1 MGVRFRARAAVL
13 RGATAVFAGMLAAPL
28 RGQPTGTAAPPA
40 ALYESER
47 REVRAPG
54 SADSLPRSLSVALP
68 RTYRDSASAR
78 YPVVYVLDG
87 DGLFGMT
94 SEIQRW
100 MTYGREI
107 PEAVVVAVGHG
118 RPYVQTLA
126 LRNRN
131 FTPTAHAARP
141 GSGHGAELLAYL
153 EREVIPLVDS
163 LYRTRPGDRTLV
175 GFSLGGLFAAY
186 AMFERPAL
194 FRRLILVSPATYRDD
209 GDILRRDAAFAAT
222 GRSLPAAVYLS
233 VGGAELAQP
242 LGVGAKAF
250 ADTLAARRYDGL
262 RLTVETLPGETH
274 LSTPGPAIARG
285 LKAVFRDGVGA
296 GGAGRH

>member
-1 MGVRFRARAAVL
+1 VE
-13 RGATAVFAGMLAAPL
+13 
-28 RGQPTGTAAPPA
+28 RGQQIGTGAPPA
-40 ALYESER
+40 ALHESER
-47 REVRAPG
+47 REVRAPRA
-54 SADSLPRSLSVALP
+54 ADSLPRTLYVALP

-107 PEAVVVAVGHG
+107 PEALVVALGHG

-131 FTPTAHAARP
+131 FTPAAHAARP
-141 GSGHGAELLAYL
+141 GSGHGAEFLEYL

-163 LYRTRPGDRTLV
+163 LYRTRASDRTLV

-186 AMFERPAL
+186 AMFERPTL

-222 GRSLPAAVYLS
+222 RRPLPAAVYLS
-233 VGGAELAQP
+233 IGGAELSQA
-242 LGVGAKAF
+242 LGIGAKAF
-250 ADTLAARRYDGL
+250 ADTLAARRYGGL
-262 RLTVETLPGETH
+262 RLTVETLAGETH
-274 LSTPGPAIARG
+274 LSTPGAAIARG
-285 LKAVFRDGVGA
+285 LKAVFRDSAATTGT
-296 GGAGRH
+296 GGR